1 MSPYTLQTIADQF
14 QAEADLAEFPELDVA
29 MLDNVA
35 GKKQNDTGLNHL
47 KQKAAQGVHPYQ
59 AIVNLVEETR
69 KKKAELAAREAETAQ
84 YANQAKIID
93 SAVGQMIGPTDQE
106 LRQRGL
112 YAVQNVTDPLLKAI
126 GNKGFM
132 GAVGEPTTPGE
143 AAFASVYRDMPYTAP
158 GMIASPSESV
168 MPGGMAKPASPANPT
183 DLLTRYSELSDQQA
197 NLQRETASDEAYNR
211 AMAAV
216 RAALEKSPTAPA
228 LQKPQLTK
236 EDQALVALAGI
247 FGGFQNMPRA
257 LQGALAGAQQRA
269 EIENQQLQNKFQQE
283 QTVYQRQIQGLQNVA
298 ETEAERRTQEQKTL
312 DKNYQMRSTQIS
324 NELSKIPYQFAMLGQ
339 DQKRIDQKQEEI
351 GIKKEAAAAKAANIR
366 QQVTKKEQVQL
377 LKNEQDAWNSM
388 IRIMQNKAG
397 IDEKDVVNMTNQRI
411 RAIRRLT
418 AAGLSVPQDYFYIPP
433 VGMHPSMAMNQA
445 NRVFGAGVD
454 LAIDAATGKFP
465 VIPLDPQV
473 EEKVKSLQT
482 RINTLS
488 QEELKLNEK
497 RTAFMKKDFKEAA
510 EKFNR
515 DEIDEEEF
523 NKVKAARVDIE
534 RRLNSVRKQ
543 IQDYKKQLTGIGE
556 QAVKQTDQ
564 ALYGPVGKNNVVS
577 PTGAKILF
585 G

>member
-1 MSPYTLQTIADQF
+1 
-14 QAEADLAEFPELDVA
+14 
-29 MLDNVA
+29 
-35 GKKQNDTGLNHL
+35 
-47 KQKAAQGVHPYQ
+47 
-59 AIVNLVEETR
+59 
-69 KKKAELAAREAETAQ
+69 
-84 YANQAKIID
+84 
-93 SAVGQMIGPTDQE
+93 
-106 LRQRGL
+106 
-112 YAVQNVTDPLLKAI
+112 
-126 GNKGFM
+126 
-132 GAVGEPTTPGE
+132 
-143 AAFASVYRDMPYTAP
+143 
-158 GMIASPSESV
+158 
-168 MPGGMAKPASPANPT
+168 
-183 DLLTRYSELSDQQA
+183 
-197 NLQRETASDEAYNR
+197 
-211 AMAAV
+211 
-216 RAALEKSPTAPA
+216 
-228 LQKPQLTK
+228 
-236 EDQALVALAGI
+236 
-247 FGGFQNMPRA
+247 
-257 LQGALAGAQQRA
+257 
-269 EIENQQLQNKFQQE
+269 
-283 QTVYQRQIQGLQNVA
+283 
-298 ETEAERRTQEQKTL
+298 
-312 DKNYQMRSTQIS
+312 MRSTQIS

-339 DQKRIDQKQEEI
+339 DQKRIEQKQEEI